1 MMTNKNLIRTSV
13 QLPAADVYKLRE
25 IAQRQGVSVS
35 LLVRRALRD
44 YLIFETIDEGGRTNG
59 RK

>member
-1 MMTNKNLIRTSV
+1 MTNKNLIRTAV

-44 YLIFETIDEGGRTNG
+44 YLIFETIDEGGRKND
-59 RK
+59 

>member
-13 QLPAADVYKLRE
+13 QLSAADVYKLRE
-25 IAQRQGVSVS
+25 IAERQGVSVS

-44 YLIFETIDEGGRTNG
+44 YLIFETIDEGGRKNG
-59 RK
+59 

>member
-1 MMTNKNLIRTSV
+1 MTNKNLIQTSV
-13 QLPAADVYKLRE
+13 QLPAADVFKLRE

-44 YLIFETIDEGGRTNG
+44 YLIFETIDEGGRMNVE
-59 RK
+59 

>member
-1 MMTNKNLIRTSV
+1 MTNKNLIRTSV
-13 QLPAADVYKLRE
+13 QLPAADVFKLLE

-44 YLIFETIDEGGRTNG
+44 YLIFETIDEGGRKNVE
-59 RK
+59 

>member
-1 MMTNKNLIRTSV
+1 MTNKNFIRTSV
-13 QLPAADVYKLRE
+13 QLTAADVFKLRD

-44 YLIFETIDEGGRTNG
+44 YLIFETIDEGGRKNVE
-59 RK
+59 

>member
-1 MMTNKNLIRTSV
+1 MTNKNLIRTSV

-25 IAQRQGVSVS
+25 IAQRQGIPVS

-44 YLIFETIDEGGRTNG
+44 YLIFETIDEGGRE
-59 RK
+59 K